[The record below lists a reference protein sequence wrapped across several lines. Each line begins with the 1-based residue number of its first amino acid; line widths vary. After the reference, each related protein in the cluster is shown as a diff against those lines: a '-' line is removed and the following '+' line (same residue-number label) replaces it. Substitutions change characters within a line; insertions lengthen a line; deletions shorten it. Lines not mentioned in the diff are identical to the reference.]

1 MARPV
6 HRPAWTFTEQ
16 MGGQSGFNWW
26 LWTQHKM
33 RWYSDGDAL
42 WLLVAL
48 ILLFAEAFPFW
59 ARKHKWKFEAY
70 PFIPM
75 KNEHSCIGWVSS
87 FGRRPFPS
95 FLVSVQ
101 YADQARE
108 DYEHGKVVWEL
119 STRGMGITGTDDWRL
134 PRSVSSGSG
143 LHRLRWLHF
152 VYCGLPKLGSM
163 TAWLLQI
170 FCTSPRESQIWNPSH
185 QSMVTKVWESWFQ
198 SKWKEQRHE
207 GAGDQSDLCLFVICD
222 SLLAC
227 RLFRNF
233 KKIL

>member
-6 HRPAWTFTEQ
+6 HRPAWRFTEQ
-16 MGGQSGFNWW
+16 MGGQLGFNRR
-26 LWTQHKM
+26 LRTQHKM

-108 DYEHGKVVWEL
+108 DYEHGKVVREL
-119 STRGMGITGTDDWRL
+119 STWGMGITGTDDWRL
-134 PRSVSSGSG
+134 PRSVRVRGCIGYGGYTSFTAVYPNSDP
-143 LHRLRWLHF
+143 WLHD
-152 VYCGLPKLGSM
+152 
-163 TAWLLQI
+163 
-170 FCTSPRESQIWNPSH
+170 FCKSSAPH
-185 QSMVTKVWESWFQ
+185 QGRVRFETRVIKVWSLRFESHDFNR
-198 SKWKEQRHE
+198 SEKDKRHE

-222 SLLAC
+222 ALLAC
-227 RLFRNF
+227 RLFCNF